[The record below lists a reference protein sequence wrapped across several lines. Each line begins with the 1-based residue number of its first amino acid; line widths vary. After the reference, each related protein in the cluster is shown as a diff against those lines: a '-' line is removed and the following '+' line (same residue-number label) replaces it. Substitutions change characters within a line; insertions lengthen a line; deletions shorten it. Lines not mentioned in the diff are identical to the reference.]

1 MLELVVLMLML
12 GHCGLNVV
20 SFEASMASS
29 LASIASS
36 LASTDGGILVVVI
49 PDNLGFE
56 LMVAVG
62 HMGRIV
68 VVWAVVG
75 VIAEVVGQ
83 IGLVVV
89 VVVVVVVVEV
99 VVSVESFE

>member
-1 MLELVVLMLML
+1 MVDVVLEAVVLVLMF

-20 SFEASMASS
+20 SFEASSK
-29 LASIASS
+29 ASIS
-36 LASTDGGILVVVI
+36 LSTEGGILVVVI
-49 PDNLGFE
+49 TDNLGFE
-56 LMVAVG
+56 LTVAVG

-89 VVVVVVVVEV
+89 VEVVVVVVVEV
-99 VVSVESFE
+99 V